1 MPRTLHVERNHF
13 WARQRWGAPF
23 AYLALSVAT
32 GLLLPRLDQRF
43 GYPPSFTVSV
53 ASELAI
59 LSSIASGMMALTAI
73 VFSLL
78 LVMVQVG
85 GAAFSPRL
93 VQWLTRDGLLRHALG
108 VFIGTFVFA
117 LMALSAVDR
126 GGSGRVPLFTTLVA
140 FAWLLASIVLLVL
153 LVERVSRLYLTNVL
167 AGIGARGRTVIAEMY
182 GTTSDPAPLP
192 AGPHAP
198 QSHAELPITQYIYFH
213 GGPQTVVFMDIP
225 RLVKLAQQV
234 DAIVEVNY
242 AVGDVVTDGAA
253 FANIHRARTLVQ
265 EKHFYRA
272 VELGPERTMHQDPK
286 YVIRLLVDIA
296 IRALSPA
303 VNDPTTAVQALNQ
316 LEDLLRRLGRAR
328 LERSHVYDGSGDLRV
343 VYPVPTWEDLLDLAL
358 LEIIYYGAGSIQ
370 VMRRLGALLDDL
382 EEAVLPSRRAEVQRH
397 KALVHKIVDQTFA
410 NRELRAE
417 AQDVDRQGLGVTRHE
432 GVDVGKG

>member
-1 MPRTLHVERNHF
+1 LGTGNQVPASILAERRNF
-13 WARQRWGAPF
+13 WSRQHWGTPF
-23 AYLALSVAT
+23 AYL
-32 GLLLPRLDQRF
+32 LLAIAVGIILPRIDQNLDI
-43 GYPPSFTVSV
+43 PPGFTVSV
-53 ASELAI
+53 NSEVAI

-93 VQWLTRDGLLRHALG
+93 VQWLAHDGPLRHALG

-153 LVERVSRLYLTNVL
+153 LVERVSRLYITNVL
-167 AGIGARGRTVIAEMY
+167 AAIGARGRTVIANLY
-182 GTTSDPAPLP
+182 GAVSDPVEPPAPDTK
-192 AGPHAP
+192 ATDVEA
-198 QSHAELPITQYIYFH
+198 LPITQHIYFH
-213 GGPQTVVFMDIP
+213 GGPLTVVYIDIR
-225 RLVKLAQQV
+225 RLLKLAQQV
-234 DAIVEVNY
+234 DGLIEVNY
-242 AVGDVVTDGAA
+242 AVGDVVTDGAPI
-253 FANIHRARTLVQ
+253 ANLRSAQCVLTQKAL
-265 EKHFYRA
+265 YRCI
-272 VELGPERTMHQDPK
+272 ELGPERTMHQDPK

-303 VNDPTTAVQALNQ
+303 VNDPTTAVQALHQ
-316 LEDLLRRLGRAR
+316 LEDLLRRLGRAH
-328 LERSHVYDGSGDLRV
+328 LEVSRVYDAQNRLRV
-343 VYPVPTWEDLLDLAL
+343 VYPTPTWEDFLDLAL

-382 EEAVLPSRRAEVQRH
+382 EDAVLPSRRAEVQRH
-397 KALVHKIVDQTFA
+397 KALLHKIVDQSFV
-410 NRELRAE
+410 NREMRAE
-417 AQDVDRQGLGVTRHE
+417 AQDVDRQGLGLTRHE
-432 GVDVGKG
+432 